1 MAYSKNIK
9 GIAGEV
15 FVKKYCKE
23 NNINYTATSETQNRE
38 EGIDCYID
46 NIAIDI
52 KNTDCI
58 YFLQI
63 DFNGT
68 FLARHPFRDSSKATH
83 YCFVD
88 VNEKGDG
95 KFKSFVPITNYLLD
109 NYFNNAQDLESF
121 KEALQAMNNKS
132 CFEYGSSIEQAAF
145 VVKKTL
151 TPYLKNSYIFY
162 NINRD
167 TLQLADFKIIIKKE
181 EIKKV
186 MKKEEKKIKPKRE
199 VIEIN
204 L

>member
-1 MAYSKNIK
+1 
-9 GIAGEV
+9 
-15 FVKKYCKE
+15 
-23 NNINYTATSETQNRE
+23 
-38 EGIDCYID
+38 
-46 NIAIDI
+46 
-52 KNTDCI
+52 
-58 YFLQI
+58 
-63 DFNGT
+63 
-68 FLARHPFRDSSKATH
+68 
-83 YCFVD
+83 
-88 VNEKGDG
+88 
-95 KFKSFVPITNYLLD
+95 
-109 NYFNNAQDLESF
+109 
-121 KEALQAMNNKS
+121 MNNKS